1 MEVTVFVTHL
11 GHPGEEGEVDLL
23 AHGALPQ
30 VGLEDGHAG
39 TLVRQRDVDQLV
51 QTSGS
56 GDNSVSQVYKLS

>member
-1 MEVTVFVTHL
+1 MGVTVFVTHL

-39 TLVRQRDVDQLV
+39 ALVRQRDVDQLV
-51 QTSGS
+51 QTARPEISRDKSLG
-56 GDNSVSQVYKLS
+56 

>member
-1 MEVTVFVTHL
+1 MGVTVFVTHL
-11 GHPGEEGEVDLL
+11 GHPGEEGKVDLL

-51 QTSGS
+51 QTAGS
-56 GDNSVSQVYKLS
+56 GDNRVSQVYKLS

>member
-1 MEVTVFVTHL
+1 MKVTVFVTHL

-51 QTSGS
+51 QTAGS
-56 GDNSVSQVYKLS
+56 GGKGMSNV

>member
-1 MEVTVFVTHL
+1 MKVTVFVTHL

-51 QTSGS
+51 QTARSEGKGMS
-56 GDNSVSQVYKLS
+56 NV